1 MAARTHHPA
10 VVRIDSSRYG
20 IVVSCHRFQS
30 SCSSA
35 LERLRKK
42 LPTDAIPHLMYR
54 CVSVPC
60 GTVIGERVRI
70 S

>member
-1 MAARTHHPA
+1 MVRTHHPA
-10 VVRIDSSRYG
+10 VVRVESSVCG
-20 IVVSCHRFQS
+20 VVVSCHRTQD

-42 LPTDAIPHLMYR
+42 LPSDALPHLVYR

-60 GTVIGERVRI
+60 GTVIGKRVRL